1 MARVVAVC
9 ISSARQEPKTE
20 VESARLTT
28 GGIEGDSHRGV
39 TEREVSMLRSE
50 DIRAAEREA
59 GFIFPPG
66 SLAENLVVE
75 GLPEDLAPGDRVS
88 IGASAVLEVVEK
100 GKKPGEPHSYDYRG
114 WCLLPTVGFFLRV
127 AEEGVVL
134 KGDSARLL

>member
-28 GGIEGDSHRGV
+28 GGMEGDSHRGV

-59 GFIFPPG
+59 GG
-66 SLAENLVVE
+66 AE
-75 GLPEDLAPGDRVS
+75 AHTR
-88 IGASAVLEVVEK
+88 I
-100 GKKPGEPHSYDYRG
+100 
-114 WCLLPTVGFFLRV
+114 
-127 AEEGVVL
+127 
-134 KGDSARLL
+134 